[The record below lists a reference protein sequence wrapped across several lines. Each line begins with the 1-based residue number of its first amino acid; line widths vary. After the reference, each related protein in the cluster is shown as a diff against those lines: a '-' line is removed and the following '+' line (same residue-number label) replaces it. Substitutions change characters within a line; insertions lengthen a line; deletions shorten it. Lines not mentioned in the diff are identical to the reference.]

1 MEENEGLKRG
11 WELRINGLIVNKSWP
26 SLPPRLCQAFT
37 PPSLQ
42 LLWVSIYV
50 LGTVSTSH
58 LGFQLIVPNRCL
70 WEVLLLTIPRALF
83 HSQAQWD
90 PPGYLHR
97 YCIWSSNL
105 SLSGREPL
113 IPPVVVCLFV
123 SLRTEAA
130 WVSVQTQQLLI
141 SLQRRAKENAN
152 ESTFFSITVMWAI
165 SSRAHRGEK
174 KLVGVIL
181 QSAAIKQLQKKRA
194 RWDDIIKR
202 VPAKWWKTET
212 IMEKFCLSHV
222 SGWGR
227 LPSPHCPACLSL
239 YPRPIVTISV
249 SFRLSCDELRLAV
262 SNIPVLA
269 PPYTSS

>member
-26 SLPPRLCQAFT
+26 SLPPRLRQAFT

-90 PPGYLHR
+90 PPGYLHC

-105 SLSGREPL
+105 SLSGVS
-113 IPPVVVCLFV
+113 IPPVLVCLFV
-123 SLRTEAA
+123 SLRTEAS

-141 SLQRRAKENAN
+141 SLQTRAKENAN

-165 SSRAHRGEK
+165 SSRAHRGKK

-194 RWDDIIKR
+194 HWDDIIKR

-222 SGWGR
+222 SGWRR
-227 LPSPHCPACLSL
+227 LPPPHCPACLSL
-239 YPRPIVTISV
+239 YPLPIVTISV
-249 SFRLSCDELRLAV
+249 SFHFSCDELRL
-262 SNIPVLA
+262 VLA
-269 PPYTSS
+269 PPYTTP